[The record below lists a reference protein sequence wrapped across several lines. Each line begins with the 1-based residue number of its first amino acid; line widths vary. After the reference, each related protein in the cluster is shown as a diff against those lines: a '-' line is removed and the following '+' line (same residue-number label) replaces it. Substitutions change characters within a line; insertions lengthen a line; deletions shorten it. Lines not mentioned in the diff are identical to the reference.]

1 MIAAK
6 KKTNGPKSTQS
17 RDALRVY
24 FKEISKYPLL
34 TVEEEKQLGRQ
45 IQQGDEQAV
54 NRLVEA
60 NLRFVVKFA
69 KRYRQGGLSFLDLI
83 NEGNLGL
90 IEAARRFDPTREVR
104 FISYAVWWI
113 RQSIVTSLSRFR
125 RPFRLPIKLNATL
138 YKMGINLANRTNG
151 IDDKPTMTELA
162 KEVGATRGE
171 LRWILEGGGEGVS
184 LNQPLTREGNASME
198 DFLVQTQVAS
208 PEQELVKR
216 SMKKSL
222 KKVLGELGDREQE
235 ILKLRYGLDD
245 DTPLVL
251 QQIGEKLGL
260 SRERVRQIVEEA
272 LKKLRQQRNT
282 MSFMN
287 EVSLLTKILAER
299 QPSY

>member
-1 MIAAK
+1 MTAI
-6 KKTNGPKSTQS
+6 KKTTAAPKAARSK
-17 RDALRVY
+17 DALRVY

-34 TVEEEKQLGRQ
+34 SVEEERALGRA
-45 IQQGDEQAV
+45 IQKGDEEAV
-54 NRLVEA
+54 TKLVES
-60 NLRFVVKFA
+60 NLRFVVKCA

-90 IEAARRFDPTREVR
+90 IEAAKRFDPAKNVR

-151 IDDKPTMTELA
+151 IDDRPTTVELA
-162 KEVGATRGE
+162 QEVGATQSE

-184 LNQPLTREGNASME
+184 LNQPLTREGNAVLE
-198 DFLVQTQVAS
+198 DFLVQTQIAP

-216 SMKKSL
+216 SIGKSL
-222 KKVLGELGDREQE
+222 KKLLGELGEREQA
-235 ILKLRYGLDD
+235 ILRLRYGLDD

-260 SRERVRQIVEEA
+260 SRERVRQIEEVA
-272 LKKLRQQRNT
+272 LKKLRKQRQT
-282 MSFMN
+282 ITFSN
-287 EVSLLTKILAER
+287 EVSLLREILASR